1 MVDGLRPPPS
11 KPSMH
16 GGRTLVGVGRRWRT
30 NPEWKKKKI
39 ERDLERDRERE
50 REREA
55 RCGVCSLDAEMASKG
70 ECDFDRRLRWERP

>member
-50 REREA
+50 RERE
-55 RCGVCSLDAEMASKG
+55 RSEMRSL
-70 ECDFDRRLRWERP
+70 